1 MYMKLPVDKFF
12 DKLKEELIR
21 KLEAG
26 EFDDMEDSN
35 EFDDFEDSE
44 DYVSQEELEQLPV
57 FLALRDSIK
66 NGMTLDEM
74 IEAFASMCRLAVGEP
89 DDLLF
94 ETGTYNFTGKKLFYF
109 SLVRQFQYKN
119 GDEYIQLHLDIC
131 YTPSPATARIC
142 DTEWGSLLEGDFFD
156 MVRSSTAYAKVKEK
170 PIASVEV
177 HIEET

>member
-1 MYMKLPVDKFF
+1 MKLPFDEFF
-12 DKLKEELIR
+12 DKIKEELIR

-26 EFDDMEDSN
+26 EFDDTEDSG
-35 EFDDFEDSE
+35 EFDDCEE
-44 DYVSQEELEQLPV
+44 YVSQEELEQLPV

-66 NGMTLDEM
+66 DGMTLDKM
-74 IEAFASMCRLAVGEP
+74 IDAFVAMCRLSVGDP

-109 SLVRQFQYKN
+109 SLVRQFQYKSR
-119 GDEYIQLHLDIC
+119 DEYIQLHLDIC

-156 MVRSSTAYAKVKEK
+156 MVRSSTAYEKVKDQH
-170 PIASVEV
+170 IASIEV
-177 HIEET
+177 RIEET

>member
-1 MYMKLPVDKFF
+1 MKLPVDKFF

-26 EFDDMEDSN
+26 EFDDPEDSG
-35 EFDDFEDSE
+35 EFDDCEE
-44 DYVSQEELEQLPV
+44 CVSQEELELLPV

-66 NGMTLDEM
+66 DGMTLDEM
-74 IEAFASMCRLAVGEP
+74 IDAFVAMCRLSVGDP

-156 MVRSSTAYAKVKEK
+156 MVRSSTAYEKVKDQH
-170 PIASVEV
+170 IASIEV
-177 HIEET
+177 RIEET

>member
-1 MYMKLPVDKFF
+1 MKLPFDEFF
-12 DKLKEELIR
+12 DKIKEELIR

-26 EFDDMEDSN
+26 EFDDTEDSG
-35 EFDDFEDSE
+35 EFNDCKE
-44 DYVSQEELEQLPV
+44 YVSQEELEQLPV

-66 NGMTLDEM
+66 DGMTLDEM
-74 IEAFASMCRLAVGEP
+74 IDAFVAMCRLSVGDP

-109 SLVRQFQYKN
+109 SLVRQFQYKS

-156 MVRSSTAYAKVKEK
+156 MVRSSTAYAKVKDQ
-170 PIASVEV
+170 PIAIIEV
-177 HIEET
+177 RIEET

>member
-1 MYMKLPVDKFF
+1 MKQPLNEFF
-12 DKLKEELIR
+12 DQLKEKLIS

-26 EFDDMEDSN
+26 EFDDTEDSG
-35 EFDDFEDSE
+35 EFDDCEE
-44 DYVSQEELEQLPV
+44 YVSQEELEQLPV
-57 FLALRDSIK
+57 FLALLDSIK
-66 NGMTLDEM
+66 DGMTLDEM
-74 IEAFASMCRLAVGEP
+74 IDAFVAMCRLSVGDP

-156 MVRSSTAYAKVKEK
+156 MVRSSTAYAKVKDQ
-170 PIASVEV
+170 PIAIIEV
-177 HIEET
+177 RIEET

>member
-1 MYMKLPVDKFF
+1 MKQPLNEFF
-12 DKLKEELIR
+12 DQLKEKLIS

-26 EFDDMEDSN
+26 EFDDTEDSG
-35 EFDDFEDSE
+35 EFDDCEE
-44 DYVSQEELEQLPV
+44 YVSQEELEQLPV

-66 NGMTLDEM
+66 DGMTLDEM
-74 IEAFASMCRLAVGEP
+74 IDAFVAMCRLSVGDP

-156 MVRSSTAYAKVKEK
+156 MVRSSTAYEKVKDQH
-170 PIASVEV
+170 IASIEV
-177 HIEET
+177 RIEET

>member
-1 MYMKLPVDKFF
+1 MKQPLNEFF
-12 DKLKEELIR
+12 DQLKEKLIS

-26 EFDDMEDSN
+26 EFDDTEDSG
-35 EFDDFEDSE
+35 EFDDCEE
-44 DYVSQEELEQLPV
+44 YVSQEELEQLPV

-66 NGMTLDEM
+66 DGMTLDEM
-74 IEAFASMCRLAVGEP
+74 IDAFVAMCRLSVGDP

-156 MVRSSTAYAKVKEK
+156 MVRSSTAYAKVKDQ
-170 PIASVEV
+170 PIAIIEV
-177 HIEET
+177 RIEET

>member
-1 MYMKLPVDKFF
+1 MKLPFDEFF
-12 DKLKEELIR
+12 DKSKEELIR

-26 EFDDMEDSN
+26 EFDDIEDSD
-35 EFDDFEDSE
+35 EFDDFGDCEE
-44 DYVSQEELEQLPV
+44 LVSQEELEQLPV

-66 NGMTLDEM
+66 DGMTLDEM
-74 IEAFASMCRLAVGEP
+74 IDAFVAMCRLSVGDP

-109 SLVRQFQYKN
+109 SLVRQFQYKC

-156 MVRSSTAYAKVKEK
+156 MVRSSTAYAKVKDQ
-170 PIASVEV
+170 PIASIEV
-177 HIEET
+177 RIEET

>member
-1 MYMKLPVDKFF
+1 MKLPFDEFF
-12 DKLKEELIR
+12 DKIKEELIR

-26 EFDDMEDSN
+26 EFDDTEDSG
-35 EFDDFEDSE
+35 EFDDCEE
-44 DYVSQEELEQLPV
+44 YISQEELEQLPV

-66 NGMTLDEM
+66 DGMTLDEM
-74 IEAFASMCRLAVGEP
+74 IDAFASMCRLSVGEP

-142 DTEWGSLLEGDFFD
+142 DTEWGSLLEGNFFD
-156 MVRSSTAYAKVKEK
+156 MVRSSTAYAKVKDQ
-170 PIASVEV
+170 PIAIIEV
-177 HIEET
+177 RIEET

>member
-1 MYMKLPVDKFF
+1 MKLPFDEFF
-12 DKLKEELIR
+12 DKIKEELIR

-26 EFDDMEDSN
+26 EFDDTEDSG
-35 EFDDFEDSE
+35 EFDDCDE
-44 DYVSQEELEQLPV
+44 YISQEELEQLPV

-66 NGMTLDEM
+66 DGMTLDEM
-74 IEAFASMCRLAVGEP
+74 IDAFVAMCRLSVGEP

-94 ETGTYNFTGKKLFYF
+94 ETGTYNFTGKKRFYF
-109 SLVRQFQYKN
+109 SLVRQFQYKS

-156 MVRSSTAYAKVKEK
+156 MVRSSTAYEKVKDQ
-170 PIASVEV
+170 PIAGIEV
-177 HIEET
+177 RIEET

>member
-1 MYMKLPVDKFF
+1 MKLPFDEFF
-12 DKLKEELIR
+12 DKIKEELIR

-26 EFDDMEDSN
+26 EFDDTEDSG
-35 EFDDFEDSE
+35 EFNDCKE
-44 DYVSQEELEQLPV
+44 YVSQEELEQLPV

-66 NGMTLDEM
+66 DGMTLDEM
-74 IEAFASMCRLAVGEP
+74 IDAFVAMCRLSVGDP

-109 SLVRQFQYKN
+109 SLVRQFQYKS

-156 MVRSSTAYAKVKEK
+156 MVRSSTAYEKVKEK